1 MDMEVEDIRNG
12 REGQGH
18 TKHANIKKRK
28 MSMTTN
34 NIQEFRNATEKIHRI
49 KENID
54 ACQRYRKNSQ
64 WNFNWRY
71 STSREMNKHK
81 KKFSTIYY
89 NQAVGNTKQ
98 TSEKEA
104 VLENIYSP
112 TKMSTPNQQQISHW
126 QPKEQKSMKGYIS
139 SPGSERLPT
148 KIATPRK
155 TML

>member
-1 MDMEVEDIRNG
+1 
-12 REGQGH
+12 
-18 TKHANIKKRK
+18 
-28 MSMTTN
+28 
-34 NIQEFRNATEKIHRI
+34 
-49 KENID
+49 
-54 ACQRYRKNSQ
+54 
-64 WNFNWRY
+64 
-71 STSREMNKHK
+71 MNKHK

-155 TML
+155 AIL